1 MTEFIKV
8 EGVIIKKKDINDSD
22 RLLTV
27 FTNSLGKQ
35 NIIYKGINK
44 SKKRDKNASD
54 ILSYSKFILYKKG
67 ENYIGSNIDL
77 IENFENIKK
86 DMEKIGIS
94 LYICFI
100 LIEVL
105 RFGERNSKLYDL
117 SLNSLKYIN
126 KETEKEKYYLLLVY
140 YLYKILVE
148 EGLNFNLEEGKY
160 FSIKEAYFGKKLKED
175 SIFLN
180 DFQVNI
186 IQKIYYGKIKELL
199 KEKLKVEDIK
209 SVLELFENY
218 FNYHL
223 EENLNFKR
231 YIWEEKE

>member
-8 EGVIIKKKDINDSD
+8 EGIVIKKKDINDSD

-44 SKKRDKNASD
+44 SKKRDKTASD
-54 ILSYSKFILYKKG
+54 VLSYSKFILYKKG
-67 ENYIGSNIDL
+67 ENYIGSSIDL
-77 IENFENIKK
+77 LENFESIKK
-86 DMEKIGIS
+86 DIEKIGIS
-94 LYICFI
+94 LYIFFI
-100 LIEVL
+100 LLEVL
-105 RFGERNSKLYDL
+105 KYGERNSKLYDL
-117 SLNSLKYIN
+117 TLNSLKYMN
-126 KETEKEKYYLLLVY
+126 KETERTKYYLLVVY

-160 FSIKEAYFGKKLKED
+160 FSIKDAYFGKKVKED

-180 DFQVNI
+180 DFQTNI
-186 IQKIYYGKIKELL
+186 IQKIYFGKVKDLL
-199 KEKLKVEDIK
+199 KEKLRIEDIK
-209 SVLELFENY
+209 NILELFENY

-223 EENLNFKR
+223 EESLNFKR
-231 YIWEEKE
+231 YIWEEKQ